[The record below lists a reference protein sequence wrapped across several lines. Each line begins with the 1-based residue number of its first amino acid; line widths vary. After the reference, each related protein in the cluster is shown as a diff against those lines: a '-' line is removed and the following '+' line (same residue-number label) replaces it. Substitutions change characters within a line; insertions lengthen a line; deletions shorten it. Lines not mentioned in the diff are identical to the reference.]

1 MHIALTLQDHFI
13 SEVERSLVGSAER
26 TSPGHIE
33 TPAEPFWE
41 QCRAALLSAA
51 GALPFNT
58 EPSLGLVIEHGLF
71 RRPATWSAFGDA
83 IMTGTALPAILIEL
97 GSQRYPLSLR
107 NVLGVVVDHWAT
119 RNASNTSNVDLTA
132 PIAAFLQQRLAAK
145 DGQNQDPSEEPE
157 PGERADASSLE

>member
-51 GALPFNT
+51 GALPLNT
-58 EPSLGLVIEHGLF
+58 ELLAWSLNMDCFAVRRHGL
-71 RRPATWSAFGDA
+71 PSAT
-83 IMTGTALPAILIEL
+83 P
-97 GSQRYPLSLR
+97 
-107 NVLGVVVDHWAT
+107 
-119 RNASNTSNVDLTA
+119 
-132 PIAAFLQQRLAAK
+132 
-145 DGQNQDPSEEPE
+145 
-157 PGERADASSLE
+157 